1 MIAAANVEQSDAR
14 NVCVAE
20 VCRVPEASTAA
31 QMGLVARDVLAMR
44 PTGLPAGVAGVAGV
58 AGGGD
63 GAEDA
68 QSAGTAPDLLDNE
81 ATCMARHTRR
91 HISAG
96 DAAPILGCAAAVD
109 QGGRGSRRADG
120 AAPLIGFKPAE
131 NFTNGPIL
139 VHAAACTDHGTLLAR
154 DMRSGALVIVHV
166 QGIDIKDLCLPAV
179 LACEKKE
186 GALVFSGPL
195 PPWRCGQCGLST
207 PHDCLEQP
215 CGWQAAPKK
224 KEAAP

>member
-20 VCRVPEASTAA
+20 VCRVPEAETAV
-31 QMGLVARDVLAMR
+31 QMGLVAGDVLAMR
-44 PTGLPAGVAGVAGV
+44 PTGRADGVAGV
-58 AGGGD
+58 D
-63 GAEDA
+63 QGAEDA
-68 QSAGTAPDLLDNE
+68 QSAVNAVELLDNE

-91 HISAG
+91 HISVG

-109 QGGRGSRRADG
+109 QGGRGSRRAAG
-120 AAPLIGFKPAE
+120 SAPVIGFQSAE

-154 DMRSGALVIVHV
+154 DMSSGALVIVRV
-166 QGIDIKDLCLPAV
+166 QDIDITDLCLPAV
-179 LACEKKE
+179 LACEKKD

-215 CGWQAAPKK
+215 CGWQDLPKK
-224 KEAAP
+224 KEGAP